1 MKDKAF
7 VEAIREELMKDP
19 FFRLALG
26 DVAKVAK
33 NSLDDKAWEAI
44 KALRA
49 DLASIMR
56 RGFEGV
62 IDGRID

>member
-1 MKDKAF
+1 MKDKTLAD
-7 VEAIREELMKDP
+7 AIREELKKDP
-19 FFRLALG
+19 FLRLVLG
-26 DVAKVAK
+26 DVAKAAK

-44 KALRA
+44 KAHRA